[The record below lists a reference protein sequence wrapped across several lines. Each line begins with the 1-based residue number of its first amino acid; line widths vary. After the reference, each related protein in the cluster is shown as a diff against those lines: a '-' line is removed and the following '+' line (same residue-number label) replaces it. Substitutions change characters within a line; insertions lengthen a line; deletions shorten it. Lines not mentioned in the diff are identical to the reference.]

1 MSVDLPSRLHRAY
14 RNAHSSMSILR
25 QQKYPKIKLA
35 RARGIVLLMVLWV
48 IVLLT
53 VLVSSYVQS
62 ASTEG
67 QQARF
72 MLNTTQARYAAEAG
86 MHRAIFEL
94 YNPTTEMRWK
104 GDGRPYE
111 MSFDGANVTI
121 EIVDETGKID
131 INSGDQKLL
140 AAMFARAGV
149 EPLRAEKL
157 AGAVVDW
164 RDPDELLSINGAEKG
179 EYISAGLK
187 TGPRNQYFVTVS
199 ELQQVLGMDYELFQR
214 LEPMLTITSNG
225 TSVPNLAFAQLDALA
240 VALAQM
246 GQNLSQEQLQAIIAM
261 RQLSK
266 PGIPITLPGGITIP
280 PAMGGGQGGNYT
292 IKVLAVLASGAKAT
306 LEATVQLSYG
316 TVGDRPYRTS
326 RWREGHS
333 N

>member
-1 MSVDLPSRLHRAY
+1 MSALRRLHTN
-14 RNAHSSMSILR
+14 RNA
-25 QQKYPKIKLA
+25 PKIKSS
-35 RARGIVLLMVLWV
+35 RVRGIVLLMVLWV

-94 YNPTTEMRWK
+94 YNPTTDMRWK

-111 MSFDGANVTI
+111 MTFDGANVTI

-131 INSGDQKLL
+131 INLSDQKLL

-164 RDPDELLSINGAEKG
+164 RDPDELVSINGAEKA

-199 ELQQVLGMDYELFQR
+199 ELQQVLGMDYDLFQR
-214 LEPMLTITSNG
+214 IEPMVTITANG
-225 TSVPNLAFAQLDALA
+225 AAAPNLAFAQVDALA

-246 GQNLSQEQLQAIIAM
+246 GQNLSQEQLEAIIAM

-266 PGIPITLPGGITIP
+266 PGVPVTLPGGIVIP
-280 PAMGGGQGGNYT
+280 PAAGGGVGGNYT
-292 IKVLAVLASGAKAT
+292 IKVHAVLASGAKAT

>member
-1 MSVDLPSRLHRAY
+1 MSHGA
-14 RNAHSSMSILR
+14 SIR
-25 QQKYPKIKLA
+25 KTPKLKQS

-94 YNPTTEMRWK
+94 YNPTTDMRWK

-111 MSFDGANVTI
+111 INFEGANVTI
-121 EIVDETGKID
+121 QIVDETGKID
-131 INSGDQKLL
+131 INSSGQDLL
-140 AAMFARAGV
+140 ATMFERAGV
-149 EPLRAEKL
+149 EPLRAKKL

-164 RDPDELLSINGAEKG
+164 RDGDDLVSIDGAEKG
-179 EYISAGLK
+179 EYISAGRK

-199 ELQQVLGMDYELFQR
+199 ELQQVLGMDYDLFQR
-214 LEPMLTITSNG
+214 IEPMVTITSNG
-225 TSVPNLAFAQLDALA
+225 SSSPNLSVAQLDALGA
-240 VALAQM
+240 ALAQM
-246 GQNLSQEQLQAIIAM
+246 GQNLSQEQLQALINM
-261 RQLSK
+261 RGLSK
-266 PGIPITLPGGITIP
+266 PGMPVVGPGGVVIP
-280 PAMGGGQGGNYT
+280 PPTGGGPGANYT
-292 IKVLAVLASGAKAT
+292 ISVLAALPSGAKAT
-306 LEATVQLSYG
+306 LEATVQLSDG
-316 TVGDRPYRTS
+316 TVGGRPYRTS

>member
-1 MSVDLPSRLHRAY
+1 MSLSLMKF
-14 RNAHSSMSILR
+14 SSISLNSIR
-25 QQKYPKIKLA
+25 KAPKIKQS

-53 VLVSSYVQS
+53 VLVASYVQS

-104 GDGRPYE
+104 ADGRPYE
-111 MSFDGANVTI
+111 IDFDGAKVNI
-121 EIVDETGKID
+121 EILDETGKID
-131 INSGDQKLL
+131 INQGDQKLL
-140 AAMFARAGV
+140 AAMFTRAGL

-164 RDPDELLSINGAEKG
+164 RDQDEVISPNGAEKG

-187 TGPRNQYFVTVS
+187 IGPRNQYFVTVS
-199 ELQQVLGMDYELFQR
+199 ELQQVLGMDYDLFQR
-214 LEPMLTITSNG
+214 IEPMVTING
-225 TSVPNLAFAQLDALA
+225 SSVVNLSSAQAGALGAAFE
-240 VALAQM
+240 QM
-246 GQNLSQEQLQAIIAM
+246 GQSLSQEQVEALIAI
-261 RQLSK
+261 RQSSK
-266 PGIPITLPGGITIP
+266 PGVPVNGPDGIVIP
-280 PAMGGGQGGNYT
+280 PPVSGQGGNYT
-292 IKVLAVLASGAKAT
+292 IKVHSVLPSGAKAT
-306 LEATVQLSYG
+306 LEATVQQSYG
-316 TVGDRPYRTS
+316 TVGDRPYQTS
-326 RWREGHS
+326 RWREGRP

>member
-1 MSVDLPSRLHRAY
+1 MNPRALASVRKTS
-14 RNAHSSMSILR
+14 NLR
-25 QQKYPKIKLA
+25 QS

-111 MSFDGANVTI
+111 INFDGANITI
-121 EIVDETGKID
+121 QIVDETGKID
-131 INSGDQKLL
+131 INSSAQDLL
-140 AAMFARAGV
+140 AVMFERAGV
-149 EPLRAEKL
+149 EPLRAKKL

-164 RDPDELLSINGAEKG
+164 RDPDELVSIDGAEKS
-179 EYISAGLK
+179 EYISAGRK

-199 ELQQVLGMDYELFQR
+199 ELQQVLGMDYDLFQR
-214 LEPMLTITSNG
+214 IEPMVTITSNG
-225 TSVPNLAFAQLDALA
+225 SSSPNLSFAQLDALG

-246 GQNLSQEQLQAIIAM
+246 GQNLSLEQLQALITM
-261 RQLSK
+261 RALSK
-266 PGIPITLPGGITIP
+266 PGSPVVGIGGVVIP
-280 PAMGGGQGGNYT
+280 PATGGGRGANYT
-292 IKVLAVLASGAKAT
+292 ITVLAALPSGAKAT
-306 LEATVQLSYG
+306 LEATVQLSDG
-316 TVGDRPYRTS
+316 TVGGRPYRTS

>member
-1 MSVDLPSRLHRAY
+1 MSFSTIKKA
-14 RNAHSSMSILR
+14 
-25 QQKYPKIKLA
+25 PKIK
-35 RARGIVLLMVLWV
+35 RSGVRGIVLLMVLWV

-86 MHRAIFEL
+86 MHRAVFEL

-104 GDGRPYE
+104 ADGRPYE

-164 RDPDELLSINGAEKG
+164 RDPDEIVSINGAEKG

-199 ELQQVLGMDYELFQR
+199 ELQQVLGMDYDLFQR
-214 LEPMLTITSNG
+214 IEPMLTITSNG
-225 TSVPNLAFAQLDALA
+225 SSAPNLAFAQLDALA
-240 VALAQM
+240 VALSQM
-246 GQNLSQEQLQAIIAM
+246 GQNLTQEQLEAIIAM

-266 PGIPITLPGGITIP
+266 PGMPVTLPGGITIP
-280 PAMGGGQGGNYT
+280 PVLGGGQGGNYT
-292 IKVLAVLASGAKAT
+292 ITVRAVLASGAKAT

>member
-1 MSVDLPSRLHRAY
+1 MNVPAIKLQ
-14 RNAHSSMSILR
+14 SIR
-25 QQKYPKIKLA
+25 KAPKIKQA

-94 YNPTTEMRWK
+94 SNPPTELRWK
-104 GDGRPYE
+104 GDGRPDE
-111 MSFDGANVTI
+111 MGFDGANVTI
-121 EIVDETGKID
+121 KIVDETGKID
-131 INSGDQKLL
+131 INLSGQELL
-140 AAMFARAGV
+140 AAMFERAGV
-149 EPLRAEKL
+149 EPLNAKKL

-164 RDPDELLSINGAEKG
+164 RDPDELVSINGAEKG
-179 EYISAGLK
+179 EYISAGRK

-199 ELQQVLGMDYELFQR
+199 ELQQVLGMDYDLFQR
-214 LEPMLTITSNG
+214 IEPTVTITSNG
-225 TSVPNLAFAQLDALA
+225 TSSPNLSYAQLDALGA
-240 VALAQM
+240 TLSQM
-246 GQNLSQEQLQAIIAM
+246 GQNLSQEQLQALITM
-261 RQLSK
+261 RGLSK
-266 PGIPITLPGGITIP
+266 PGMPVVGPGGVIIA
-280 PAMGGGQGGNYT
+280 PAVGGGAGGNYT
-292 IKVLAVLASGAKAT
+292 ITVLAALPSGAKAT

>member
-1 MSVDLPSRLHRAY
+1 MSLI
-14 RNAHSSMSILR
+14 SIR
-25 QQKYPKIKLA
+25 KAPKIKQS
-35 RARGIVLLMVLWV
+35 RVRGIVLLMVLWV

-53 VLVSSYVQS
+53 VLVASYVQS

-72 MLNTTQARYAAEAG
+72 TLNTTQARYAAEAG

-94 YNPTTEMRWK
+94 YNPATEMRWK

-111 MSFDGANVTI
+111 IDFDGAKVTI

-131 INSGDQKLL
+131 INSSDQKLL
-140 AAMFARAGV
+140 AAMFARAGL

-157 AGAVVDW
+157 AAAVVDW
-164 RDPDELLSINGAEKG
+164 RDPDEVVTPNGAEKG
-179 EYISAGLK
+179 EYIRAGLK

-199 ELQQVLGMDYELFQR
+199 ELQQVLGMDYDLFQR
-214 LEPMLTITSNG
+214 IEPMLTITANG
-225 TSVPNLAFAQLDALA
+225 ASSPNLAFAQVDALA

-246 GQNLSQEQLQAIIAM
+246 GQNLSQEQLEAIIAM

-266 PGIPITLPGGITIP
+266 PGMPITLPGGISIP
-280 PAMGGGQGGNYT
+280 PATGGGVGGNYT
-292 IKVLAVLASGAKAT
+292 IKAHAVLPSGAKAA

>member
-1 MSVDLPSRLHRAY
+1 MSHSERASMKKIPNLNQSR
-14 RNAHSSMSILR
+14 M
-25 QQKYPKIKLA
+25 
-35 RARGIVLLMVLWV
+35 RGIVLLMVLWV

-94 YNPTTEMRWK
+94 YNPTTDMRWK

-111 MSFDGANVTI
+111 IGFDGANVTI
-121 EIVDETGKID
+121 KIVDETGKID
-131 INSGDQKLL
+131 INSSGQDLL
-140 AAMFARAGV
+140 AAMFERAGV
-149 EPLRAEKL
+149 ELLRAKKL

-164 RDPDELLSINGAEKG
+164 RDTDELVSINGAEKG
-179 EYISAGLK
+179 EYISAGRK

-199 ELQQVLGMDYELFQR
+199 ELQQVLGMDYDLFQR
-214 LEPMLTITSNG
+214 IEPMVTITSNG
-225 TSVPNLAFAQLDALA
+225 SSSPNMSYAQLDALA
-240 VALAQM
+240 ATMAQR
-246 GQNLSQEQLQAIIAM
+246 GQNLSQEQLEAIITM
-261 RQLSK
+261 RQSSK
-266 PGIPITLPGGITIP
+266 PGIPVTLPDGTIIP
-280 PAMGGGQGGNYT
+280 PPTGGGPGANYT
-292 IKVLAVLASGAKAT
+292 ITVLAALPSGAKAT
-306 LEATVQLSYG
+306 LEATVQLSDG
-316 TVGDRPYRTS
+316 TVGGRPYRTS